1 MTFMENRR
9 WRNQYI
15 DLLGSKPEYIVS
27 ATGKDLSAEDLTRV
41 KARCAE
47 FASIAVEIGSG
58 SGQHLIELAH
68 RDPRTLF
75 IGYEIRFKRIFRTAE
90 KAEKLGL
97 NNILLVRQSAF
108 EIPAT
113 FGKESLDGVYI
124 NFPDP
129 WDKKRWH
136 KNRILNPEFLQ
147 IIHAVLKPE
156 GFLSYK
162 TDHSGYF
169 AATRGILDELQ
180 MFSIEALETDLH
192 HSPLAEAT
200 PPTEFESLFR
210 SKGLPVMYLRAKK
223 IGRLS
228 TPRL

>member
-15 DLLGSKPEYIVS
+15 DLLGSKPDYIVS
-27 ATGKDLSAEDLTRV
+27 ANGKGLSPEGLHIVKSRAAQFARV
-41 KARCAE
+41 
-47 FASIAVEIGSG
+47 AVEIGSG
-58 SGQHLIELAH
+58 SGQHLIELAL
-68 RDPRTLF
+68 RDPETLF

-97 NNILLVRQSAF
+97 KNILLIRQSAF
-108 EIPAT
+108 EMPAA
-113 FGKESLDGVYI
+113 FESSSLAGVYI

-136 KNRILNPEFLQ
+136 KNRILNPDFLKKL
-147 IIHAVLKPE
+147 HEMLGPD

-162 TDHSGYF
+162 TDHTGYF
-169 AATRGILDELQ
+169 AATREILDELQ
-180 MFSIEALETDLH
+180 LFYIEALETDLH
-192 HSPLAEAT
+192 NSALADAT

-223 IGRLS
+223 IGRPES
-228 TPRL
+228 PRL

>member
-27 ATGKDLSAEDLTRV
+27 AEGKGLSAADLARI
-41 KARCAE
+41 KARSAE
-47 FASIAVEIGSG
+47 FSAVAVEIGSG
-58 SGQHLIELAH
+58 SGQHLIELAL
-68 RDPRTLF
+68 RDPKTLF

-97 NNILLVRQSAF
+97 KNILLVRQSAF
-108 EIPAT
+108 EMPAT
-113 FGKESLDGVYI
+113 FGGESLDGVYI

-136 KNRILNPEFLQ
+136 KNRILNPEF
-147 IIHAVLKPE
+147 IKAIHSMLKPH

-162 TDHSGYF
+162 TDHTSYF
-169 AATRGILDELQ
+169 AAARSILDELRL
-180 MFSIEALETDLH
+180 FSIAALETDLH
-192 HSPLAEAT
+192 NSPRANET

-210 SKGLPVMYLRAKK
+210 SKGLPVMYLLAKK
-223 IGRLS
+223 IGR
-228 TPRL
+228 P

>member
-1 MTFMENRR
+1 MSFMENRR

-27 ATGKDLSAEDLTRV
+27 AVGKSLDSSSLTRIRERLAQFTSV
-41 KARCAE
+41 
-47 FASIAVEIGSG
+47 AVEIGSG
-58 SGQHLIELAH
+58 SGQHLIELA
-68 RDPRTLF
+68 RLNPETLF

-97 NNILLVRQSAF
+97 KNLLLIRQSAF
-108 EIPAT
+108 MMPET
-113 FGKESLDGVYI
+113 FGAESLSGVYI

-136 KNRILNPEFLQ
+136 KNRILSPDFLKA
-147 IIHAVLKPE
+147 IHGMLRPE

-162 TDHSGYF
+162 TDHASYF
-169 AATRGILDELQ
+169 AATREILDELQ
-180 MFSIEALETDLH
+180 LFYIEALESDLH
-192 HSPLAEAT
+192 NSPLADAT

-223 IGRLS
+223 IGRL
-228 TPRL
+228 

>member
-27 ATGKDLSAEDLTRV
+27 AAGKALSAEDLTRI
-41 KARCAE
+41 KARCGE
-47 FASIAVEIGSG
+47 FPAVAVEIGSG
-58 SGQHLIELAH
+58 SGQHLIELAL
-68 RDPRTLF
+68 RDPQTLF

-97 NNILLVRQSAF
+97 KNILLVRQSAF
-108 EIPAT
+108 EMPAT
-113 FGKESLDGVYI
+113 FGEGTLDGVYI

-136 KNRILNPEFLQ
+136 KNRILNPEF
-147 IIHAVLKPE
+147 IKAMHSMLKPD

-162 TDHSGYF
+162 TDHASYF
-169 AATRGILDELQ
+169 AATRSILDGLQ
-180 MFSIEALETDLH
+180 IFSIESLETDLH
-192 HSPLAEAT
+192 SSPLANET

-223 IGRLS
+223 IGRL
-228 TPRL
+228 